1 MNINLTLIGQAISFA
16 IFVWFCMKYV
26 WPPLIKV
33 LEERAAT
40 IAEGLAAAEKGK
52 SELDAAGLEVEK
64 LLSGGKNQA
73 QQFILQAQ
81 KRAEEIIEA
90 AKSDARTEA
99 EKIKVSAHAEVV
111 QERNQVREELRAE
124 LAKLVIAGAEKILMK
139 EIDETQHREMLSKLS
154 ARL

>member
-73 QQFILQAQ
+73 QQFISQAQ

-99 EKIKVSAHAEVV
+99 EKIKVSAHAEVA